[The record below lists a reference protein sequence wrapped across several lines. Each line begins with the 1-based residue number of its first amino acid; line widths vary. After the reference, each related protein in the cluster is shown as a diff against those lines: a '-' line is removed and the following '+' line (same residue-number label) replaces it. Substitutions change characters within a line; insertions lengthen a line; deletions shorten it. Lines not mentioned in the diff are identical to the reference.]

1 MKRHNDP
8 YSKFDKRRTLI
19 DCFID
24 LFNGEELDECVESYT
39 FKTYNDGSTVAL
51 SCEGVIVAYAVSVD
65 EMYTL
70 VPHAIPTFVVKPMRE
85 ALKQVAAQRVLDG
98 DKLAHWR
105 NITKSCPL
113 NKLQKLQADQDMYN
127 LFRQAAV
134 GGRDDGPYV
143 EAGAMLLGDNK

>member
-24 LFNGEELDECVESYT
+24 LFNGEELDERVESYT

-51 SCEGVIVAYAVSVD
+51 SCEGGIVAYVVSMD
-65 EMYTL
+65 EAYTP
-70 VPHAIPTFVVKPMRE
+70 VPEAIPSFVVKPMRE
-85 ALKQVAAQRVLDG
+85 ALRRVAAQRVLDG
-98 DKLAHWR
+98 NKLATWR
-105 NITKSCPL
+105 NITKPCPM
-113 NKLQKLQADQDMYN
+113 NKLQKLQADQEMYN

-134 GGRDDGPYV
+134 GGSDDGTGV
-143 EAGAMLLGDNK
+143 EASTMLLSDDK